1 MAIDSFLTRL
11 QGDIDSVA
19 EISAG
24 TTLFLFGSSLVD
36 PSRARDVDILL
47 VYPDGEV
54 SGAHHLA
61 DAIRAAGAIPPYE
74 VLALSRSE
82 ERETGFIRGEK
93 AIQFWPKPDPG

>member
-1 MAIDSFLTRL
+1 MATDSFLTRL
-11 QGDIDSVA
+11 QRGIDSVA
-19 EISAG
+19 AIPAG

-54 SGAHHLA
+54 SSAHELA
-61 DAIRAAGAIPPYE
+61 DAIRAVDVIPPYD

-82 ERETGFIRGEK
+82 ERETGFIQGEN
-93 AIQFWPKPDPG
+93 AIQFWPQLDPG